1 MLKLYEESCVQD
13 IADAI
18 RNKNGTANT
27 YNIRNMAG
35 AINNIQSGS
44 SGGTGL
50 PDTIIAGDTPIIVSN
65 VMVKT
70 IGGSDITATGIKIVV
85 PKTGAYRF
93 KFACGR
99 TNLTGDWTTQL
110 YKNGVAI
117 IGAVSTWSSYE
128 GYCIADVP
136 CTSGDEIGIYA
147 KSRSANY
154 YRNINI
160 ISQLVACIDWNI
172 FN

>member
-27 YNIRNMAG
+27 YTIRNMAV

-44 SGGTGL
+44 SGGTGF
-50 PDTIIAGDTPIIVSN
+50 PDTIIAGDTPIIASN

-70 IGGSDITATGIKIVV
+70 IASSKITATGIKIVV
-85 PKTGAYRF
+85 PKTGTYRL

-99 TNLTGDWTTQL
+99 TNTTGDYTTQL
-110 YKNGVAI
+110 YKNGVEI
-117 IGAVSTWSSYE
+117 SGAVATWSNYE
-128 GYCIADVP
+128 GYCIADVS
-136 CTSGDEIGIYA
+136 CDSEDEIEIYA
-147 KSRSANY
+147 QSRGAN
-154 YRNINI
+154 YRNII
-160 ISQLVACIDWNI
+160 GQLVACIDWNI

>member
-1 MLKLYEESCVQD
+1 MLKLYEETHVQN

-18 RNKNGTANT
+18 RNKNGTQNT
-27 YNIRNMAG
+27 YKISDMAG

-50 PDTIIAGDTPIIVSN
+50 PDTIIAGDTPIIASN
-65 VMVKT
+65 IMVKT
-70 IGGSDITATGIKIVV
+70 ITNIDMTATGIKIVV
-85 PKTGAYRF
+85 PKTGTYRF

-110 YKNGVAI
+110 YKNGSAI
-117 IGAVSTWSSYE
+117 SGAVSTWSSYE
-128 GYCIADVP
+128 GYCISDIS
-136 CTSGDEIGIYA
+136 CDLGDEIEIYA
-147 KSRSANY
+147 QSRGTN
-154 YRNINI
+154 YRNII
-160 ISQLVACIDWNI
+160 GQLVACIDWNI

>member
-1 MLKLYEESCVQD
+1 M
-13 IADAI
+13 AI
-18 RNKNGTANT
+18 KQ
-27 YNIRNMAG
+27 I
-35 AINNIQSGS
+35 IQSMIAKSNTVTGKSDANLTSAIQSLIDGYGQGGS

-50 PDTIIAGDTPIIVSN
+50 PDTIIAGDTPIIASN
-65 VMVKT
+65 IMVKT
-70 IGGSDITATGIKIVV
+70 ITNIDMTATGIKIVV
-85 PKTGAYRF
+85 PKTGTYRF

-117 IGAVSTWSSYE
+117 SGAVSTWSSYE
-128 GYCIADVP
+128 GYCIADVS
-136 CTSGDEIGIYA
+136 CDSGDEIEIYA
-147 KSRSANY
+147 QSRGTNY
-154 YRNINI
+154 RNI

>member
-27 YNIRNMAG
+27 YTIRNMAG

-44 SGGTGL
+44 SGGGL
-50 PDTIIAGDTPIIVSN
+50 PDTIIAGDTPIIASN

-70 IGGSDITATGIKIVV
+70 IADSNITATGIKIVV
-85 PKTGAYRF
+85 PKTGTYRF

-99 TNLTGDWTTQL
+99 TNTTGDWTTQL
-110 YKNGVAI
+110 YKNGSAI
-117 IGAVSTWSSYE
+117 SGAVLTWSNYE
-128 GYCIADVP
+128 GYCIADVS
-136 CTSGDEIGIYA
+136 CDSGDEIEIYA
-147 KSRSANY
+147 QSRGEN
-154 YRNINI
+154 YRNII
-160 ISQLVACIDWNI
+160 GQLVACIDWNI

>member
-27 YNIRNMAG
+27 YTIRNMAV

-44 SGGTGL
+44 SGGTGF
-50 PDTIIAGDTPIIVSN
+50 PDTIIAGDTPIIASN

-70 IGGSDITATGIKIVV
+70 IASSKITATGIKIVV
-85 PKTGAYRF
+85 PKTGTYRL
-93 KFACGR
+93 KFTCGR
-99 TNLTGDWTTQL
+99 TNTTDDYTTQL
-110 YKNGVAI
+110 YKNGVEI
-117 IGAVSTWSSYE
+117 SGAVATWSNYE
-128 GYCIADVP
+128 GYCIADVS
-136 CTSGDEIGIYA
+136 CDSEDEIEIYA
-147 KSRSANY
+147 QSRGAN
-154 YRNINI
+154 YRNII
-160 ISQLVACIDWNI
+160 GQLVACIDWNI

>member
-27 YNIRNMAG
+27 YTIINMAV

-44 SGGTGL
+44 SGGTGF
-50 PDTIIAGDTPIIVSN
+50 PDTIIAGDTPIIASN

-70 IGGSDITATGIKIVV
+70 IASSKITATGIKIVV
-85 PKTGAYRF
+85 PKTGTYRL
-93 KFACGR
+93 KFTCGR
-99 TNLTGDWTTQL
+99 TNTTGDYTTQL
-110 YKNGVAI
+110 YKNGVEI
-117 IGAVSTWSSYE
+117 SGAVATWSNYE
-128 GYCIADVP
+128 GYCIADVS
-136 CTSGDEIGIYA
+136 CDSEDEIEIYA
-147 KSRSANY
+147 QSRGAN
-154 YRNINI
+154 YRNII
-160 ISQLVACIDWNI
+160 GQLVACIDWNI

>member
-27 YNIRNMAG
+27 YTIRNMAV

-44 SGGTGL
+44 SGGTGF
-50 PDTIIAGDTPIIVSN
+50 PDTIIAGDTPIIASN

-70 IGGSDITATGIKIVV
+70 IASSNITATGIKIVV
-85 PKTGAYRF
+85 PKTGTYRL
-93 KFACGR
+93 KFTCGR
-99 TNLTGDWTTQL
+99 TNTTGDYTTQL
-110 YKNGVAI
+110 YKNGVEI
-117 IGAVSTWSSYE
+117 SGAVATWSNYE
-128 GYCIADVP
+128 GYCIADVS
-136 CTSGDEIGIYA
+136 CDSEDEIEIYA
-147 KSRSANY
+147 QSRGAN
-154 YRNINI
+154 YRNII
-160 ISQLVACIDWNI
+160 GQLVACIDWNI